1 MPGTRSREPSPV
13 RDANGN
19 VVDIN
24 NDRYGDNLK
33 NKKVKIDD
41 KTPSIATQL
50 KNNGYVNIYINLYI
64 NY

>member
-33 NKKVKIDD
+33 NNKKVKIDD

-50 KNNGYVNIYINLYI
+50 KNNG
-64 NY
+64 